1 MQRFWPTCHQSCRA
15 KIWPHTACR
24 VLFRFCFSFLSP
36 WFLMGSGHKPLPGR
50 AQTYCGKGYLVIW
63 TELCFR
69 QIHMLKP
76 SSLVLQNVTVF
87 GDKWGHQAGPSRNM
101 TGVLMKRGTWMYRD
115 TGVPPQSTDHESTQ
129 RGQPC
134 ASREENPQN
143 ETILILDFGPS
154 VLCGDTFL
162 MFKPPTLRRFVTAV
176 LASRLL

>member
-101 TGVLMKRGTWMYRD
+101 TGALMRRGTWSTETRVCPHRAQTTRAHNEGSRVQAGKRILRMKPSWFWTSGLQYCVEIHFWCLSHPLW
-115 TGVPPQSTDHESTQ
+115 GVLLQQS
-129 RGQPC
+129 
-134 ASREENPQN
+134 
-143 ETILILDFGPS
+143 
-154 VLCGDTFL
+154 
-162 MFKPPTLRRFVTAV
+162 
-176 LASRLL
+176 